1 VSYSV
6 EMKLLTLL
14 LCAVAASASDTI
26 EAFGLKWSVPVPSDW
41 KVEKDGGTEVLRM
54 LSSRG
59 PVPGVPRRPTQFALA
74 NAPDFQRVTLE
85 ADVKR
90 LGKSL
95 IIVFAYKDPA
105 HFNYAHLSADTGLA
119 QPVHN
124 GIFHVFGGERVRI
137 SPQTGPA
144 SLPSAEEWY
153 HVRLTHDASTGI
165 VGVTVNGAPIP
176 SLDAVDLSL
185 GAGKIGLGS
194 FDETALFKNVKITG
208 K

>member
-6 EMKLLTLL
+6 DMKVLTLL
-14 LCAVAASASDTI
+14 LCAVAAYAADTV
-26 EAFGLKWSVPVPSDW
+26 EVFGLKWAVPVASDW
-41 KVEKDGGTEVLRM
+41 SVEKDGDADVLH
-54 LSSRG
+54 LVNKRG
-59 PVPGVPRRPTQFALA
+59 PVAGVPRRPTQFAIA
-74 NAPDFQRVTLE
+74 DAPEFKRVTVE

-95 IIVFAYKDPA
+95 LIVFAYKDPA
-105 HFNYAHLSADTGLA
+105 HFNYAHLSVDTAAA

-137 SPQTGPA
+137 SPQTGPG

-153 HVRLTHDASTGI
+153 HVRLTHDSSTGI
-165 VGVTVNGAPIP
+165 VGVTVNGVAIP

-185 GAGKIGLGS
+185 GAGKVGIGS